1 MDSNNEKI
9 GEDPKPDSQSEK
21 SEILEKLNSH
31 KRKFDEIAEKLQSME
46 KSILKIPK
54 LDEIPKSAKKFVLKH
69 VFENVANFEE
79 GELYSSERKEHF
91 NANWYMEI
99 KCFQNYI
106 ELFVD
111 CEPVDSITN
120 EWSIETKLD
129 YRLLGY
135 NGFNVTKSVNY
146 CFEAIDPWISLE
158 FMEWEDYLIDD
169 NLTVEVDVEILKM
182 DGIEKKRK
190 DCSMNHK
197 KTSPMLFWWC
207 RTPNSMSRKWFDLFF
222 SFFPRLSIFLQYLAA
237 QSSFFKTLFLG
248 NFSESKKSEIPLTGI
263 EPEDFQCFLEFIYV
277 ECPISDSTVEAI
289 LLIADM
295 YDAPTAIRR
304 CENFLLNDSK
314 KEFKKKLQISTQYR
328 LETLKAQCLSKINK
342 IDDVRELLPGDL
354 SDLDPLV
361 SHIILQKCVSS
372 Q

>member
-9 GEDPKPDSQSEK
+9 REDPKPDSHSEK
-21 SEILEKLNSH
+21 SEILEELNSH

-46 KSILKIPK
+46 ESVAKIPK
-54 LDEIPKSAKKFVLKH
+54 FDDEEKNKMMKFEKQLESIEKSSLLNNQNNKELKSEKKFVLRH
-69 VFENVANFEE
+69 VFENVANLEKGVPYF
-79 GELYSSERKEHF
+79 SKTAEHF
-91 NANWYMEI
+91 NLKWYMEI

-135 NGFNVTKSVNY
+135 NGFNVTKSVKY

-182 DGIEKKRK
+182 DGIEKKKQRLFDESQK
-190 DCSMNHK
+190 DVSDVVLLVKDTKFYVSKM
-197 KTSPMLFWWC
+197 
-207 RTPNSMSRKWFDLFF
+207 
-222 SFFPRLSIFLQYLAA
+222 YLAA

-248 NFSESKKSEIPLTGI
+248 NFSESKKSEIALSGI
-263 EPEDFQCFLEFIYV
+263 DPEDFQCFLEFIYA
-277 ECPISDSTVEAI
+277 ESPISDSTVEGI

-295 YDAPTAIRR
+295 YDAPTATRR
-304 CENFLLNDSK
+304 CEDYLLNESK
-314 KEFKKKLQISTQYR
+314 NEFKKKLQLSTQYR
-328 LETLKAQCLSKINK
+328 LEKLKTQCLSKIGAVT
-342 IDDVRELLPGDL
+342 VRNIYKNETR
-354 SDLDPLV
+354 
-361 SHIILQKCVSS
+361 
-372 Q
+372 